1 MRSLDFYPQSD
12 EVPQSSIPPGVV
24 SEKWKLST
32 PPEIIKPHGV
42 NAANLYNVGSF
53 VPFVEEI
60 YNNSKIPVVC
70 SQKSIAILVSISPIS
85 FGNPPILNLS
95 LYSTDTTEDTQEGP
109 ECLKPNKVSH
119 SSGKC

>member
-1 MRSLDFYPQSD
+1 ML
-12 EVPQSSIPPGVV
+12 
-24 SEKWKLST
+24 T
-32 PPEIIKPHGV
+32 
-42 NAANLYNVGSF
+42 
-53 VPFVEEI
+53 PFVEEI

-70 SQKSIAILVSISPIS
+70 SPKSIAILVSISPIS